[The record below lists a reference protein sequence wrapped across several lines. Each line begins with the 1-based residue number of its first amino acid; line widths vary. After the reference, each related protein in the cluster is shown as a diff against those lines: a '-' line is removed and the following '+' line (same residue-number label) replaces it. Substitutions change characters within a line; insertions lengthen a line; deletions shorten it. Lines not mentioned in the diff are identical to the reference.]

1 MLEQEIVKIDPE
13 AFVVVSE
20 VKEVVGY
27 GFTKKKVYR

>member
-1 MLEQEIVKIDPE
+1 MFIVKIDPE